1 MSSGENDRDGWH
13 LYVPTPEERRGID
26 SERRDD
32 DERERPA
39 SENWRARVSAWRR
52 DDPHGWWRR

>member
-1 MSSGENDRDGWH
+1 MTEAPPRDPGR

-26 SERRDD
+26 AERRDD
-32 DERERPA
+32 DERER
-39 SENWRARVSAWRR
+39 RRR